1 MIPPHTDL
9 GLCPLCKGAGFKKES
24 DFTRTDCICEETGNK
39 YFLHKLETTRAY
51 FGQDYYTKVDYQDK
65 SLLDKII
72 DHMAYGQVNY
82 DGKPYTLYINDSH
95 RLEPFYTLNDY
106 NLSHYSFPPLE
117 DPLFPF
123 PRQR

>member
-9 GLCPLCKGAGFKKES
+9 GLCPLCKGTGFKKES
-24 DFTRTDCICEETGNK
+24 DFTKTDCICEETGNK
-39 YFLHKLETTRAY
+39 YFLYKLETTRAY

-65 SLLDKII
+65 SLLYKII

-82 DGKPYTLYINDSH
+82 NGKPYTLHINSLH

-117 DPLFPF
+117 DPLFPL

>member
-9 GLCPLCKGAGFKKES
+9 GLCPLCKGTGFKKES
-24 DFTRTDCICEETGNK
+24 DFTKTDCICEETGNK

-82 DGKPYTLYINDSH
+82 GGKPQILYINSLH

-117 DPLFPF
+117 DPLFPL
-123 PRQR
+123 PRHR

>member
-1 MIPPHTDL
+1 MIPPHVDL

-24 DFTRTDCICEETGNK
+24 DFTKTDCICEETGNK
-39 YFLHKLETTRAY
+39 YFLYKLESNRLQ
-51 FGQDYYTKVDYQDK
+51 FGQDCYCKVDYQDK

-72 DHMAYGQVNY
+72 KHMAYGQVNY
-82 DGKPYTLYINDSH
+82 GGKPQILYINSLH

-117 DPLFPF
+117 DPLFPL

>member
-1 MIPPHTDL
+1 MIQPHTDL
-9 GLCPLCKGAGFKKES
+9 GLCPLCKGTGFKKES
-24 DFTRTDCICEETGNK
+24 DFTKTDCICEETGNK
-39 YFLHKLETTRAY
+39 YILHKLETTRAY

-82 DGKPYTLYINDSH
+82 NGKPYTLHINSLH

>member
-1 MIPPHTDL
+1 MIPQHTDL
-9 GLCPLCKGAGFKKES
+9 GLCPLCKGTGFKKES
-24 DFTRTDCICEETGNK
+24 DFTKTDCICEDTVNK

-82 DGKPYTLYINDSH
+82 NGKPYTLHINSLH

-106 NLSHYSFPPLE
+106 KLSHYSFPPLE
-117 DPLFPF
+117 DPLFPL

>member
-1 MIPPHTDL
+1 MIPQHTDL
-9 GLCPLCKGAGFKKES
+9 GLCPLCKGTGFKKES
-24 DFTRTDCICEETGNK
+24 DFTKTDCICEETGNK

-82 DGKPYTLYINDSH
+82 GGKPQILYINSLH

-117 DPLFPF
+117 DPLFPL
-123 PRQR
+123 PRHR

>member
-1 MIPPHTDL
+1 MIPPHIDL
-9 GLCPLCKGAGFKKES
+9 GLCPLCKGTGFKKES

-39 YFLHKLETTRAY
+39 YFLYKLESTRLH
-51 FGQDYYTKVDYQDK
+51 FGPDQYQKVDYQDK

-82 DGKPYTLYINDSH
+82 NGEPQILHINNLN

-106 NLSHYSFPPLE
+106 NLNHYSFPPLV

-123 PRQR
+123 PRRR

>member
-1 MIPPHTDL
+1 MIPPHADL
-9 GLCPLCKGAGFKKES
+9 GLCPLCKGTGFKKES

-82 DGKPYTLYINDSH
+82 NGKPYTLHINSLH

-106 NLSHYSFPPLE
+106 KLSHYSFPPLE
-117 DPLFPF
+117 DPLFPL

>member
-9 GLCPLCKGAGFKKES
+9 GLCPLCKGTGFKKES
-24 DFTRTDCICEETGNK
+24 DFTKTDCICEETGNK

-82 DGKPYTLYINDSH
+82 NGKPYTLHINSLH

-106 NLSHYSFPPLE
+106 KLSHYSFPPLE
-117 DPLFPF
+117 VPLFPL

>member
-1 MIPPHTDL
+1 MIPPHADL
-9 GLCPLCKGAGFKKES
+9 GLCPLCKGTGFKKES

-39 YFLHKLETTRAY
+39 YFKYELESNRLH
-51 FGQDYYTKVDYQDK
+51 FGQDYYCKVEYQDK
-65 SLLDKII
+65 SLLDKISE
-72 DHMAYGQVNY
+72 HMAFGQVNY
-82 DGKPYTLYINDSH
+82 NGHPHTLYVNRVN

-123 PRQR
+123 PRRR

>member
-9 GLCPLCKGAGFKKES
+9 ELCPLCKGTGFKKES

-72 DHMAYGQVNY
+72 DRMAYGQVNY
-82 DGKPYTLYINDSH
+82 NGKPYTLHINSLH

-106 NLSHYSFPPLE
+106 KLSHYSFPPLE
-117 DPLFPF
+117 DPLFPL

>member
-9 GLCPLCKGAGFKKES
+9 GLCPLCKGTGFKKES
-24 DFTRTDCICEETGNK
+24 DFTKTDCICEETGNK

-82 DGKPYTLYINDSH
+82 NGKPYTLHINSLH

-106 NLSHYSFPPLE
+106 KLSHYSFPPLE
-117 DPLFPF
+117 DPLFPL

>member
-24 DFTRTDCICEETGNK
+24 DFTKTDCICEETGNK

-82 DGKPYTLYINDSH
+82 NGKPYTLHINSLH

-106 NLSHYSFPPLE
+106 KLSHYSFPPLE
-117 DPLFPF
+117 DPLFPL

>member
-1 MIPPHTDL
+1 MIPPHADL
-9 GLCPLCKGAGFKKES
+9 ELCPLCKGAGFKKES

-82 DGKPYTLYINDSH
+82 NGKPYTLHINSLH

-117 DPLFPF
+117 DPLFPL

>member
-1 MIPPHTDL
+1 MIPQHTDL

-39 YFLHKLETTRAY
+39 YFLHKLESNPTH
-51 FGQDYYTKVDYQDK
+51 FGQDYYCKVEYQDK

-82 DGKPYTLYINDSH
+82 DGKPYTLHINSLH

-106 NLSHYSFPPLE
+106 NLSHYSFPPLV
-117 DPLFPF
+117 DPLFPL